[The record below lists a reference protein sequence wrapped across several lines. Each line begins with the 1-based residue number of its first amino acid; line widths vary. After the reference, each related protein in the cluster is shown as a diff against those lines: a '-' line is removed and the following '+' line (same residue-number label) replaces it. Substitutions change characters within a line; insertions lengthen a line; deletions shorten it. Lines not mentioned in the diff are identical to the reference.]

1 MEISQRK
8 HVPPLS
14 MLVGFAAAAKHGSI
28 SRAADDTGLTQGA
41 VSRQIAALESW
52 VGVALFDRIG
62 RSVALNATGKAY
74 LGEIDPA
81 LKRIARATS
90 KLMSAPE
97 GRIVEIATLPSFGMR
112 WIAPRLSKLSSRYP
126 DLIVNI
132 AARTDEFDFSDDPFD
147 LAIHVGQPDWP
158 GVRHDLLF
166 SEHVVP
172 VIAASLAQERS
183 IKAPQD
189 LLRVPLL
196 VQSRRRDAWERWFK
210 LAQIEHEEPLS
221 TSSVAHFLM
230 LAQAVAAGAGAALLP
245 SFLIE
250 PELQAGSMII
260 PFELP
265 LIEARSYYLVYPEEN
280 IERSAVRQVRDFICD
295 EARSLDNDRAS
306 KKPAEQAAQDS

>member
-1 MEISQRK
+1 MGRIPIP
-8 HVPPLS
+8 PPL
-14 MLVGFAAAAKHGSI
+14 A
-28 SRAADDTGLTQGA
+28 
-41 VSRQIAALESW
+41 
-52 VGVALFDRIG
+52 
-62 RSVALNATGKAY
+62 
-74 LGEIDPA
+74 
-81 LKRIARATS
+81 IARKWAE
-90 KLMSAPE
+90 LLLVRSA
-97 GRIVEIATLPSFGMR
+97 IA
-112 WIAPRLSKLSSRYP
+112 SS
-126 DLIVNI
+126 
-132 AARTDEFDFSDDPFD
+132 
-147 LAIHVGQPDWP
+147 
-158 GVRHDLLF
+158 
-166 SEHVVP
+166 
-172 VIAASLAQERS
+172 ASLVPR
-183 IKAPQD
+183 IKG
-189 LLRVPLL
+189 
-196 VQSRRRDAWERWFK
+196 RRCDATN